1 MQYIMNW
8 LQKLRQRAY
17 SYFLKRGMQKRPDKQ
32 EPLNFRKAKTVGII
46 FEAKDG
52 DNVDAFISTYKE
64 SLLRLGK
71 RVEVL
76 AHFNDREQREF
87 YPFPSFSNRD
97 KNWAKVPNSKE
108 VKYFIEKPFD
118 VLLCLHSQPNS
129 ALEYIAAVSKANF
142 RVGFYQ
148 SSTVG
153 YYELMVHNKDNSI
166 RSLLNQ
172 IEPYLKIINQPNE
185 KVA

>member
-1 MQYIMNW
+1 MKW
-8 LQKLRQRAY
+8 LQQLRQRIY
-17 SYFLKRGMQKRPDKQ
+17 NFFLKKGMKQRPKNQ
-32 EPLNFRKAKTVGII
+32 APLNFRKAKTMGII

-52 DNVDAFISTYKE
+52 DNVDALISSYKE
-64 SLLRLGK
+64 SLQRLGK
-71 RVEVL
+71 QVEVL

-97 KNWAKVPNSKE
+97 TNWGNIPNSKE

-118 VLLCLHSQPNS
+118 ILLCLHSAPNS

-153 YYELMVHNKDNSI
+153 YYELMVHNKENSV

-172 IEPYLKIINQPNE
+172 IEPYLKIINQSNE

>member
-1 MQYIMNW
+1 MNW
-8 LQKLRQRAY
+8 LQSLQQRAY
-17 SYFLKRGMQKRPDKQ
+17 QYFLKKGMQQRPDTQ
-32 EPLNFRKAKTVGII
+32 TPLNFRKAKDIGII

-52 DNVDAFISTYKE
+52 DGVDNLITNYKE
-64 SLLRLGK
+64 SLRRLGK

-76 AHFNDREQREF
+76 AHFNDKQQREF

-97 KNWAKVPNSKE
+97 TNWANVPNSKE
-108 VKYFIEKPFD
+108 VKYFIEKRFD
-118 VLLCLHSQPNS
+118 VLLCLHNDSNS

-148 SSTVG
+148 SSTVC
-153 YYELMVHNKDNSI
+153 YYELMVHNKSNSI